1 MASAHLT
8 SQMGYNAA
16 KGEYTDMIAA
26 GILDPL
32 KVVKTALIDASGV
45 SSLLFTSEACIVEAP
60 EDKAPAGPPMGGMV
74 RRHVRALR

>member
-1 MASAHLT
+1 
-8 SQMGYNAA
+8 MGYDAA
-16 KGEYTDMIAA
+16 KSQYTDMIAA

-60 EDKAPAGPPMGGMV
+60 EDKAPAGPGAMGGMV
-74 RRHVRALR
+74 RRAGI